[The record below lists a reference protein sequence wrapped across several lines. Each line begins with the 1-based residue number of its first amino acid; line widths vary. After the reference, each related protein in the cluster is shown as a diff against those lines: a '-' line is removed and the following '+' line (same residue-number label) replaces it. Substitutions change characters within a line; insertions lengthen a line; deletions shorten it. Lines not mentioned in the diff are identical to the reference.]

1 MQEYLKSLKFSLLNI
16 GYAKLDSHWDFDN
29 VISPFARLYLITSG
43 SAYVYHNNEKYDL
56 KPGYM
61 YLIPSNTY
69 SRYKCNL
76 QHEQYYISFLEEVGI
91 GLSIY
96 NLMNFRYSVQVTE
109 LDVYC
114 FKRLLEINPNRT
126 LINNNPEVY
135 DNESSLLF
143 FNEKNETL
151 MSNFYIETQGLLK
164 IVFSKFIRRNK
175 LLTNNETG
183 MNNVL
188 VYISKNLHKEITVQG
203 LATFTNL
210 SKDYFSKR
218 FNEKFNMR
226 PSKYI
231 ELKRVER
238 AQLLLLTT
246 KYSLQEIGQKV
257 GFDNATYFSRIFKKA
272 SGKTPTQFRTEQLG
286 MN

>member
-1 MQEYLKSLKFSLLNI
+1 MQEYLKSLKFSLLNV
-16 GYAKLDSHWDFDN
+16 GYATLNKDWDYDN
-29 VISPFARLYLITSG
+29 VISPFARMYLITSG
-43 SAYVYHNNEKYDL
+43 SAYVYHNNEKYTL

-96 NLMNFRYSVQVTE
+96 NLMNFKYTIQATN
-109 LDVYC
+109 LDTYC
-114 FKRLLEINPNRT
+114 FKRLLKINPDRT
-126 LINNNPEVY
+126 LINSNPGVY
-135 DNESSLLF
+135 DTESSLLYY
-143 FNEKNETL
+143 NEKNETL
-151 MSNFYIETQGLLK
+151 ISNFYTETQGLLK
-164 IVFSKFIRRNK
+164 ILFSKFITGDK
-175 LLTNNETG
+175 LLVNEKG
-183 MNNVL
+183 MNNV
-188 VYISKNLHKEITVQG
+188 VIYISKNLHKELTVKS
-203 LATFTNL
+203 LATFSNL

-218 FNEKFNMR
+218 FMEKFNMR

-231 ELKRVER
+231 ELKRLER

-246 KYSLQEIGQKV
+246 NYSLREIGQKV
-257 GFDNATYFSRIFKKA
+257 GFENATYFSRIFKKNV
-272 SGKTPTQFRTEQLG
+272 SKTPTQFRNEQLG